1 MAEASPRI
9 RRDMRLLLAAILLLF
24 TFSEA
29 AAKPD
34 IVAAR
39 IGGHPDKTRFVLEL
53 SQEPQFRVF
62 TLPDPFRVVID
73 LPEFNWRVNS
83 KNTPRAGGV
92 IKAMRFGL
100 FAPGTS
106 RVVLDVA
113 KPVLLDKVFVI
124 LPDGKKPYRF
134 VLDARPVTRS
144 AYFTHPD
151 GKRASSKRPLV
162 AAAATAR
169 VPVPSPSDTRPII
182 VIDPGH
188 GGVDPGAVG
197 ALGTKEKDLALE
209 YAKALQ
215 RALEASGAY
224 RVVLTRRKDRFI
236 KLRDRI
242 LIAQKAE
249 GDLLVSLH
257 ANVHPSGKVKGASV
271 YTLSETASDKE
282 AGALAKAENS
292 ADVLAGVDLAVQS
305 DDVREILIDLAQRE
319 TMNYSKRFANRLM
332 REVGKSTALLRNSH
346 RSAGFAV
353 LKSPTVPSVL
363 FEIGYMSN
371 KQEEKLLRSEAHRKK
386 IVKSM
391 TTAIDAYFAWRQSVS
406 RS

>member
-1 MAEASPRI
+1 
-9 RRDMRLLLAAILLLF
+9 MRLLLTAILLFL

-29 AAKPD
+29 VAKPD

-62 TLPDPFRVVID
+62 TLPDPFRIVID
-73 LPEFNWRVNS
+73 LPEFNWRVNP
-83 KNTPRAGGV
+83 KDTPRGGGV
-92 IKAMRFGL
+92 IQAMRFGL

-106 RVVLDVA
+106 RVVLDVG

-124 LPDGKKPYRF
+124 PPDGAKPYRF

-144 AYFTHPD
+144 AYFAQPKGRTV
-151 GKRASSKRPLV
+151 SSKKPLV
-162 AAAATAR
+162 AAATTTR
-169 VPVPSPSDTRPII
+169 LPVPSPSDTRPII

-209 YAKALQ
+209 YGKALK
-215 RALEASGAY
+215 RALEASGTY
-224 RVVLTRRKDRFI
+224 RVVLTRNNDRFI

-242 LIAQKAE
+242 VIAQKAE

-257 ANVHPSGKVKGASV
+257 ANVHRSGKVRGASV

-282 AGALAKAENS
+282 AAALAKAENS
-292 ADVLAGVDLAVQS
+292 ADALAGVDLGVQS

-332 REVGKSTALLRNSH
+332 REVGKSTKLLRNSH

-371 KQEEKLLRSEAHRKK
+371 KAEEKLLRSEAHRKK

-391 TTAIDAYFAWRQSVS
+391 ISAIDAYFAWRQSVS